1 MADESNTVYRLL
13 KKVSTRSLQ
22 TTQHYNELCVFKTI
36 QVNFMPK
43 VQGLQNN

>member
-1 MADESNTVYRLL
+1 MADESNTVYILS
-13 KKVSTRSLQ
+13 KKGSTRSLQ
-22 TTQHYNELCVFKTI
+22 TTQHYNELCVLKAI